1 LAGGSLTLRLAARA
15 AVVLLAGTAA
25 LSYGRNSGDRD
36 LRSALLVSCVLAA
49 IVLTAIWS
57 Q

>member
-1 LAGGSLTLRLAARA
+1 LAGGSLTLRLAASA